1 MKINQLLGLLVLI
14 GGLAVPGLAHAR
26 DIVVETG
33 SMSIRVGDD
42 RSVTINGET
51 YGETYG
57 ESFSETYEDADAWD
71 IGPSYIYPRW
81 EADNDY
87 RPSRACRNVRNSS
100 RRTHRSY
107 GNQIYSQSTAI
118 TRVCQ

>member
-1 MKINQLLGLLVLI
+1 MKINQLLGLCILL
-14 GGLAVPGLAHAR
+14 GGVALPGIANAR
-26 DIVVETG
+26 DIVVETDTVR
-33 SMSIRVGDD
+33 IHVDDD
-42 RSVTINGET
+42 RSVTVNGEA

-57 ESFSETYEDADAWD
+57 ESFSETEDDPYVWD

-81 EADNDY
+81 EADGY
-87 RPSRACRNVRNSS
+87 RPSQACRNVRNSS
-100 RRTHRSY
+100 RRSQQSY